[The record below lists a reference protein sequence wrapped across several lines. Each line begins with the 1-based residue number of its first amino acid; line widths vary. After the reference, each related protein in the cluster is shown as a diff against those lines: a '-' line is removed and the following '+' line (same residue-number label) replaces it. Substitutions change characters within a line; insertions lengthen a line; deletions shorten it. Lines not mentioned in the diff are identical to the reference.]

1 MEDIMK
7 DKTRRSVYKN
17 VLLYMFLCCFFL
29 YMSAGVLFG
38 ETSQITI
45 PDVPGWTVTCTKT
58 RILTSATEEQGR
70 MTERIY
76 KKNDGFEVVKVLLL
90 QGPGTKWLSFPRKD
104 AGGGDG
110 PVGTGATYRTIEILG
125 KEGVLEHHPVLG
137 YSLAIRL
144 ENEKTLTFETSASK
158 TTLMA
163 FSKQL
168 LRSII
173 D

>member
-1 MEDIMK
+1 MEDTMK
-7 DKTRRSVYKN
+7 DKTRRPVYKD
-17 VLLYMFLCCFFL
+17 VLLSAFLCCFFL
-29 YMSAGVLFG
+29 YMSAGAVSG
-38 ETSQITI
+38 ETLQITI
-45 PDVPGWTVTCTKT
+45 PDVPGWTEICTET

-76 KKNDGFEVVKVLLL
+76 KKNDGVEVVKVLLL
-90 QGPGTKWLSFPRKD
+90 QGPGTKWLSFPQKD
-104 AGGGDG
+104 AGGSDG
-110 PVGTGATYRTIEILG
+110 LVGTGATYRTLQILG

-144 ENEKTLTFETSASK
+144 EDEKTLTFETSASK
-158 TTLMA
+158 TTLMV

-168 LRSII
+168 LESII